1 MSDEQSIE
9 LSLEQVS
16 DYEFRLRFDDTDA
29 PDLLTDEPAPLGH
42 GAGPNPSRLLLA
54 AVANC
59 LSASLLFSLRKFR
72 NDPGKIAAHA
82 RATLARNE
90 HGRWRVQR
98 IEVEL
103 AMGAAAGSLE
113 HLDRLLAQFEDFCV
127 VTESVRQGIEVQ
139 VTVRDGSGALLHPA
153 GTG

>member
-42 GAGPNPSRLLLA
+42 GTGPNPSRLLLA

-59 LSASLLFSLRKFR
+59 LSASLLFSLRKFK

-139 VTVRDGSGALLHPA
+139 VSVRDGSGALLHPA
-153 GTG
+153 SAG

>member
-16 DYEFRLRFDDTDA
+16 DYEFCLRFDDTDA

-59 LSASLLFSLRKFR
+59 LSASLLFSLRKFN
-72 NDPGKIAAHA
+72 NDPGKLTAHA

-139 VTVRDGSGALLHPA
+139 VRVRDGSGALLHPA
-153 GTG
+153 GAG

>member
-9 LSLEQVS
+9 LTLEQVS

-59 LSASLLFSLRKFR
+59 LSASLLFSLRKFKK
-72 NDPGKIAAHA
+72 DPGKIAAHA

-139 VTVRDGSGALLHPA
+139 VSVRDGSGALLHPA
-153 GTG
+153 SAG

>member
-9 LSLEQVS
+9 LTLEQVS

-42 GAGPNPSRLLLA
+42 GTGPNPSRLLLA

-59 LSASLLFSLRKFR
+59 LSASLLFSLRKFN
-72 NDPGKIAAHA
+72 NDPGKLTAHA

-139 VTVRDGSGALLHPA
+139 VSVRDGSGALLHPA
-153 GTG
+153 SAG

>member
-59 LSASLLFSLRKFR
+59 LSASLLFSLRKFK

>member
-59 LSASLLFSLRKFR
+59 LSASLLFSLRKFK

-139 VTVRDGSGALLHPA
+139 VSVRDGSGALLHPG

>member
-1 MSDEQSIE
+1 
-9 LSLEQVS
+9 
-16 DYEFRLRFDDTDA
+16 
-29 PDLLTDEPAPLGH
+29 
-42 GAGPNPSRLLLA
+42 
-54 AVANC
+54 
-59 LSASLLFSLRKFR
+59 
-72 NDPGKIAAHA
+72 
-82 RATLARNE
+82 
-90 HGRWRVQR
+90 VQR

>member
-9 LSLEQVS
+9 LTLEQVT

-72 NDPGKIAAHA
+72 NDPGRLTAHA

-90 HGRWRVQR
+90 HGRLRVQR

-139 VTVRDGSGALLHPA
+139 VRVRDGSGVLLHPA
-153 GTG
+153 SAP

>member
-29 PDLLTDEPAPLGH
+29 PDLLTDDPAPLGH

-59 LSASLLFSLRKFR
+59 LSASLLFSLRKFK

-139 VTVRDGSGALLHPA
+139 VRVRDGSGALLHPA
-153 GTG
+153 SAG

>member
-42 GAGPNPSRLLLA
+42 GAAPNPSRLLLA

-59 LSASLLFSLRKFR
+59 LSASLLFSLRKFK

-139 VTVRDGSGALLHPA
+139 VTVRDGSGALLHPG

>member
-9 LSLEQVS
+9 LTLEQVN

-29 PDLLTDEPAPLGH
+29 PDLLTDEPPPLGH
-42 GAGPNPSRLLLA
+42 GVGPNPSRLLLV

-59 LSASLLFSLRKFR
+59 LSASLLFSLRKFK
-72 NDPGKIAAHA
+72 NDAGQLAAHA

-90 HGRWRVQR
+90 HGRLRVKR

-113 HLDRLLAQFEDFCV
+113 HLPRLLAQFEDFCV
-127 VTESVRQGIEVQ
+127 VTESVRQGIEVL
-139 VTVRDGSGALLHPA
+139 VSVRDGSGALLHPA
-153 GTG
+153 SAG